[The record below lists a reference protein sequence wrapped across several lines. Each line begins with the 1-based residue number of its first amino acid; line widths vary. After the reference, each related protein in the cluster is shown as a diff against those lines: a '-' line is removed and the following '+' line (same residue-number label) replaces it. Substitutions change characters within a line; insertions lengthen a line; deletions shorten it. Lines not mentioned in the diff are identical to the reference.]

1 MQNKNAY
8 VSQKEVPFPFNAV
21 LISRTDTKGIIT
33 YANDAFVAI
42 SGYTREELIGKSHNI
57 VRHPDMPPQAFK
69 WLWDAMKERRP
80 WRGTV
85 KNRCNNG
92 DHYWVRATVAPVFE
106 EGKIIGY
113 SSVRR
118 PPTRE
123 QVAEAEGLY
132 RKLNQTGEQIV
143 SRFER
148 YKFGNW
154 PLSRKLQF
162 AIQVTL
168 LAALGF
174 GQYSVF
180 QHMKEDAKTVAVSD
194 ARKLSNE
201 IIDSANMLMVAGQ
214 ISNPD
219 LRQLLMKKIGAAE
232 GVRSAQLV
240 RAKPVVDLYGPGLSE
255 EQVSNDVQRRAIE
268 TRQQIVTFNEDGTHV
283 HVVTPYLASKDFH
296 GTDCT
301 GCHQV
306 EPGAVLGVSELE
318 VDVTLQ
324 FEAIETL
331 EKRTLIGQIGLQV
344 FLFFY
349 LAFLIKKYV
358 ANPVDVAQ
366 HEFEKLMQGDM
377 NEEIDISGR
386 DELGV
391 LLCGVQTMQSY
402 LRTIV
407 DEVVTPVGKMQKRIE
422 DMGYQVAGVADNAAN
437 ERHHIQQITSTME
450 GFSRSVA
457 EVADM
462 AGDSLNDAQAM
473 QQVVEENNRNME
485 LSIAA
490 TSKVADTVQ
499 SSSRTISDLGGAIE
513 NIGSIANAIK
523 EIAEQ
528 TNLLALNAAI
538 EAARAG
544 EQGRGFAVVA
554 DEVRKLAERTAASTK
569 DIATTIGEISTISD
583 AAVKS
588 MHEAVTEVE
597 TGIALIRKNGEG
609 LKGIMDATNSVS
621 QRIGNIASASKQQ
634 SEAGL
639 SMSASL
645 ESISNLVDSN
655 AQAAIE
661 AKAEA
666 EELGKAAVE
675 LKKAGYPLT
684 KCAIG

>member
-1 MQNKNAY
+1 MQNRNAH
-8 VSQKEVPFPFNAV
+8 VSQKEVPFPPNTV

-33 YANDAFVAI
+33 YANDAFVDI
-42 SGYTREELIGKSHNI
+42 SGYSREELIGTNHNI

-69 WLWDAMKERRP
+69 WLWDTLKERRP

-85 KNRCNNG
+85 KNRCKNG
-92 DHYWVRATVAPVFE
+92 DHYWVRATVAPIFE
-106 EGKIIGY
+106 GGQMIGY

-118 PPTRE
+118 APTRQ
-123 QVAEAEGLY
+123 QVAGAETLY
-132 RKLNQTGEQIV
+132 RQLNQSGMQIV

-148 YKFGNW
+148 FKFGNW
-154 PLSRKLQF
+154 SLSRKLQF

-180 QHMKEDAKTVAVSD
+180 QHMKEDAKSTAVRD
-194 ARKLSNE
+194 AQKLSDE

-214 ISNPD
+214 IGNTD
-219 LRQLLMKKIGAAE
+219 LRKLLIKKVSMSE
-232 GVRSAQLV
+232 GVRNAQLV
-240 RAKPVVDLYGPGLSE
+240 RAKPVDDLYGPGLPE
-255 EQVSNDVQRRAIE
+255 EHIANDVQRQVLE
-268 TRQQIVTFNEDGTHV
+268 TKKQVVSFNEDGTHV

-306 EPGAVLGVSELE
+306 AEGTVLGVSELE
-318 VDVTLQ
+318 IDVTPQ
-324 FEAIETL
+324 FDSIATL
-331 EKRTLIGQIGLQV
+331 ERRTLIGQIALQV

-349 LAFLIKKYV
+349 LAFLVNKYV
-358 ANPVDVAQ
+358 AKPADVAQ
-366 HEFEKLMQGDM
+366 REFEKLMQGDM
-377 NEEIDISGR
+377 NEEIDITGR

-407 DEVVTPVGKMQKRIE
+407 DEVVTPVGHMQKRIA
-422 DMGYQVAGVADNAAN
+422 DMGNRVSGVADNAAN
-437 ERHHIQQITSTME
+437 EHQHIQQIVGTME
-450 GFSRSVA
+450 GFSKSVA

-462 AGDSLNDAQAM
+462 AGDSLGDARAM
-473 QQVVEENNRNME
+473 QQVVDENNRYME

-499 SSSRTISDLGGAIE
+499 NTSRTISDLGGAIE
-513 NIGSIANAIK
+513 NIGMISNTIK

-554 DEVRKLAERTAASTK
+554 DEVRKLAERTSASTK
-569 DIATTIGEISTISD
+569 DISRTIGEISAISD
-583 AAVKS
+583 AAVKA
-588 MHEAVTEVE
+588 MHEAVSDVGTSIE
-597 TGIALIRKNGEG
+597 LIRKNGDG
-609 LKGIMDATNSVS
+609 LKEIMGATASVS
-621 QRIGNIASASKQQ
+621 QRIENIASASKEQ
-634 SEAGL
+634 SEAGV
-639 SMSASL
+639 SMSGSL
-645 ESISNLVDSN
+645 DSISKLVDSN
-655 AQAAIE
+655 AQAAIDT
-661 AKAEA
+661 KAVA
-666 EELGKAAVE
+666 EELAKAAVE

>member
-8 VSQKEVPFPFNAV
+8 VSQKEIPFPPKAV
-21 LISRTDTKGIIT
+21 LISRTDTKGIMT
-33 YANDAFVAI
+33 YANDAFVEI
-42 SGYTREELIGKSHNI
+42 SGFSREELIGKSHNI

-69 WLWDAMKERRP
+69 SLWDAMKERRP

-85 KNRCNNG
+85 KNRCKNG

-106 EGKIIGY
+106 NGEVVGY

-123 QVAEAEGLY
+123 HVAAAEGLY
-132 RKLNQTGEQIV
+132 RRLNQSGDQIE

-154 PLSRKLQF
+154 SLSRKLQF

-168 LAALGF
+168 LIALSF

-180 QHMKEDAKTVAVSD
+180 EHMKEDARAAAISD
-194 ARKLSNE
+194 AKKLSNE

-219 LRQLLMKKIGAAE
+219 LRQLLMKKISVAE
-232 GVRSAQLV
+232 GVRMAQLV
-240 RAKPVVDLYGPGLSE
+240 RAKPVVDLYGPGLPE
-255 EQVSNDVQRRAIE
+255 EKLANDVQRQAIE
-268 TRQQIVTFNEDGTHV
+268 SKQQIVAFNEDGTHV

-301 GCHQV
+301 GCHQAEV
-306 EPGAVLGVSELE
+306 GTVLGVSELE
-318 VDVTLQ
+318 IDVTPQ
-324 FEAIETL
+324 FESIATL
-331 EKRTLIGQIGLQV
+331 EKRTLAGQIGLQV

-349 LAFLIKKYV
+349 LAFLVKKYV
-358 ANPVDVAQ
+358 ATPAEVAQ
-366 HEFEKLMQGDM
+366 REFEKLMQGDM

-407 DEVVTPVGKMQKRIE
+407 DEVVTPVGKMQTRIQ
-422 DMGYQVAGVADNAAN
+422 DMGSRVADVADNAAN
-437 ERHHIQQITSTME
+437 ERQHIQQITGTMD

-457 EVADM
+457 GVADM
-462 AGDSLNDAQAM
+462 AGDSLNDAKAM
-473 QQVVEENNRNME
+473 QRVVEENNRNME

-499 SSSRTISDLGGAIE
+499 STSRTISDLGTAVN

-569 DIATTIGEISTISD
+569 DIATTISEISTISD
-583 AAVKS
+583 AAVSS
-588 MHEAVTEVE
+588 MHMAVTEVE
-597 TGIALIRKNGEG
+597 TGISLIRKNGDG
-609 LKGIMDATNSVS
+609 LREILQATNSVS
-621 QRIGNIASASKQQ
+621 QRIEHIAGASKEQ
-634 SEAGL
+634 SEAGI

-661 AKAEA
+661 AKLEA
-666 EELGKAAVE
+666 EELAKSAVE

>member
-1 MQNKNAY
+1 MSNT
-8 VSQKEVPFPFNAV
+8 V
-21 LISRTDTKGIIT
+21 LISRTDPKGVIT

-42 SGYTREELIGKSHNI
+42 SGYCREELIGKSHNL

-69 WLWDAMKERRP
+69 WLWDTLKERRP
-80 WRGTV
+80 WRGTI
-85 KNRCNNG
+85 KNRCKNG
-92 DHYWVRATVAPVFE
+92 DYYWVRATVAPIFE
-106 EGKIIGY
+106 GGRMIGY

-118 PPTRE
+118 PPSRE
-123 QVAEAEGLY
+123 QVAQAEALY
-132 RKLNQTGEQIV
+132 RQLNQSGAQIP
-143 SRFER
+143 SRFEHL
-148 YKFGNW
+148 KFGNW
-154 PLSRKLQF
+154 KLSRKLQF

-168 LAALGF
+168 LGALGF

-180 QHMKEDAKTVAVSD
+180 QHMKEDAKATAVHD
-194 ARKLSNE
+194 AQKLSDE

-214 ISNPD
+214 ISNAE
-219 LRQLLMKKIGAAE
+219 LRTLLMKKVSLSA

-240 RAKPVVDLYGPGLSE
+240 RAKPVIDLYGPGLPE
-255 EQVSNDVQRRAIE
+255 EHVSTDLQRQVIE
-268 TRQQIVTFNEDGTHV
+268 TRKQVVAFNDNSTHV
-283 HVVTPYLASKDFH
+283 HVVTPYISSKNFH

-306 EPGAVLGVSELE
+306 PEGIVLGVSEVE
-318 VDVTLQ
+318 IDVSPQ
-324 FEAIETL
+324 FEAISTL
-331 EKRTLIGQIGLQV
+331 EKRTLIGQIALQV

-349 LAFLIKKYV
+349 LAFLVKKYV
-358 ANPVDVAQ
+358 ARPAEATQ
-366 HEFEKLMQGDM
+366 REFEKLMQGDM

-407 DEVVTPVGKMQKRIE
+407 DEVVTPVGHMQTRIA
-422 DMGYQVAGVADNAAN
+422 DMGNRVSGVADNAAN
-437 ERHHIQQITSTME
+437 EHQHIQQIVGTME

-462 AGDSLNDAQAM
+462 AGDSLGDARAM
-473 QQVVEENNRNME
+473 QQVVNENNRYME
-485 LSIAA
+485 LSVAA
-490 TSKVADTVQ
+490 TRKVSETVQ
-499 SSSRTISDLGGAIE
+499 NTSQTISDLGGAIE
-513 NIGSIANAIK
+513 NIGTISNAIK

-554 DEVRKLAERTAASTK
+554 DEVRKLAERTSASTK
-569 DIATTIGEISTISD
+569 DISRTIGQISAISD
-583 AAVKS
+583 AAVNA
-588 MHEAVTEVE
+588 MQVAVSDVATSIE
-597 TGIALIRKNGEG
+597 LIRKNGDG
-609 LKGIMDATNSVS
+609 LKEIMAATASVS
-621 QRIGNIASASKQQ
+621 QRIEHIAKASKEQ

-639 SMSASL
+639 SMSGSL
-645 ESISNLVDSN
+645 ESISKLVDSN
-655 AQAAIE
+655 AQAAIDS
-661 AKAEA
+661 KAVA
-666 EELGKAAVE
+666 EELAKAAVE

>member
-8 VSQKEVPFPFNAV
+8 VSQKEVPFPPNAV
-21 LISRTDTKGIIT
+21 LISRTDTRGIIT

-42 SGYTREELIGKSHNI
+42 SGYTHEELIGKSHNI

-69 WLWDAMKERRP
+69 WLWDTLKERRP

-85 KNRCNNG
+85 KNRCKNG
-92 DHYWVRATVAPVFE
+92 DHYWVRATVAPLFE
-106 EGKIIGY
+106 NGEVIGY

-118 PPTRE
+118 PNTRE
-123 QVAEAEGLY
+123 QLAHAEALY
-132 RKLNQTGEQIV
+132 RQLNQSGKQIE

-148 YKFGNW
+148 YKFSNW
-154 PLSRKLQF
+154 SLSRKLQF
-162 AIQVTL
+162 AIQATL
-168 LAALGF
+168 LIALTY

-180 QHMKEDAKTVAVSD
+180 QHMKEDARTTAVHD
-194 ARKLSNE
+194 ARNLSNE

-219 LRQLLMKKIGAAE
+219 MRRLLMKKISMTD
-232 GVRSAQLV
+232 GVRSVQLV
-240 RAKPVVDLYGPGLSE
+240 RAKPVIDLYGAGLPE
-255 EQVSNDVQRRAIE
+255 EHLANELQRQVLESKKQVVA
-268 TRQQIVTFNEDGTHV
+268 FNEDGMHV
-283 HVVTPYLASKDFH
+283 HVVTPYMASRDFH

-306 EPGAVLGVSELE
+306 AEGTVLGVSELE
-318 VDVTLQ
+318 IDVTPQ
-324 FEAIETL
+324 FDAIETL
-331 EKRTLIGQIGLQV
+331 EKRTLIGQIILQV

-349 LAFLIKKYV
+349 LAFLVKKYV
-358 ANPVDVAQ
+358 SNPAKIAQ
-366 HEFEKLMQGDM
+366 HDFEKLMQGDL
-377 NEEIDISGR
+377 NEEIEITGR

-407 DEVVTPVGKMQKRIE
+407 DEVVTPVGKMQKRIK
-422 DMGYQVAGVADNAAN
+422 DMGDRVSGVADNAAN
-437 ERHHIQQITSTME
+437 EHRHIQQIVGTME
-450 GFSRSVA
+450 GFSKSVA

-462 AGDSLNDAQAM
+462 AGNSLGDAKAM
-473 QQVVEENNRNME
+473 QLVVDENNRNME

-499 SSSRTISDLGGAIE
+499 STSMTISDLGGAIE
-513 NIGSIANAIK
+513 NIGSIANTIK

-554 DEVRKLAERTAASTK
+554 DEVRKLAERTATSTK
-569 DIATTIGEISTISD
+569 DIARTISEINTIAD
-583 AAVKS
+583 AAVAS
-588 MHEAVTEVE
+588 MHDAVSEVE
-597 TGIALIRKNGEG
+597 TGIALIRKNGDG
-609 LKGIMDATNSVS
+609 LKEIMGATDSVS
-621 QRIGNIASASKQQ
+621 QRIEHIAQASKKQ
-634 SEAGL
+634 SEAGVRMSG
-639 SMSASL
+639 SMS
-645 ESISNLVDSN
+645 SISTLVDSN
-655 AQAAIE
+655 AQAANE
-661 AKAEA
+661 AKCEA
-666 EELGKAAVE
+666 EELARAAIE

>member
-1 MQNKNAY
+1 VQNRNAY
-8 VSQKEVPFPFNAV
+8 VSQKEVPFPQNTV

-42 SGYTREELIGKSHNI
+42 SGYSREELIGTSHNI

-69 WLWDAMKERRP
+69 WLWDTLKERRP

-85 KNRCNNG
+85 KNRCKNG
-92 DHYWVRATVAPVFE
+92 DHYWVRATVAPIFE
-106 EGKIIGY
+106 GGQMIGY

-118 PPTRE
+118 APTRE
-123 QVAEAEGLY
+123 QVAGAEALY
-132 RKLNQTGEQIV
+132 RQLNQSGEQIV
-143 SRFER
+143 SKFARF
-148 YKFGNW
+148 KFGNW
-154 PLSRKLQF
+154 SLSRKLQF

-168 LAALGF
+168 LAALSF

-180 QHMKEDAKTVAVSD
+180 QHMKEDAKSTAVHD
-194 ARKLSNE
+194 AKKLSDE

-214 ISNPD
+214 IGNTD
-219 LRQLLMKKIGAAE
+219 LRKLLIKKVSMGE
-232 GVRSAQLV
+232 GVRRAQLV
-240 RAKPVVDLYGPGLSE
+240 RAKPVIDLYGPGLPE
-255 EQVSNDVQRRAIE
+255 EQIANDVQRQVVE
-268 TRQQIVTFNEDGTHV
+268 TKKQVVTFSKDGMHV
-283 HVVTPYLASKDFH
+283 LVVTPYMASKDFH

-301 GCHQV
+301 GCHQAA
-306 EPGAVLGVSELE
+306 EGTVLGVSELE
-318 VDVTLQ
+318 IDVTPQ
-324 FEAIETL
+324 FDAIATL
-331 EKRTLIGQIGLQV
+331 EKRTLIGQIALQV

-349 LAFLIKKYV
+349 LAFLVKKYV
-358 ANPVDVAQ
+358 AKPADVAQ
-366 HEFEKLMQGDM
+366 REFEKLMQGDM
-377 NEEIDISGR
+377 NEEIDIAGR

-407 DEVVTPVGKMQKRIE
+407 DEVVTPVGHMQKRIA
-422 DMGYQVAGVADNAAN
+422 DMGNRVTGVADNAAN
-437 ERHHIQQITSTME
+437 EHQHIQQIVGTME

-462 AGDSLNDAQAM
+462 AGDSLGDARAM
-473 QQVVEENNRNME
+473 QQVVDENNRYME

-499 SSSRTISDLGGAIE
+499 STSRTISDLGGAIE
-513 NIGSIANAIK
+513 NIGTISNTIK

-554 DEVRKLAERTAASTK
+554 DEVRKLAERTSASTK
-569 DIATTIGEISTISD
+569 DISRTIGEISAISD
-583 AAVKS
+583 AAVKA
-588 MHEAVTEVE
+588 MHEAVSDVGTSIE
-597 TGIALIRKNGEG
+597 LIRKNGDG
-609 LKGIMDATNSVS
+609 LKEIMGATASVS
-621 QRIGNIASASKQQ
+621 QRIENIASASKEQ
-634 SEAGL
+634 SVAGI
-639 SMSASL
+639 SMSGSL
-645 ESISNLVDSN
+645 ESISKLVDSN
-655 AQAAIE
+655 AQAAIDT
-661 AKAEA
+661 KAVA
-666 EELGKAAVE
+666 EELAKAAVE